1 MICHGSLLTY
11 VWRKCMD
18 DFGIVNLLTSVLDR
32 IYSIID
38 CLPVDLQTIMAE
50 VGTNV
55 SIVYNQVSG
64 IDYIVD
70 SEKEYYDFLDKVT
83 LYQELSYMSRDLGIC
98 MLILSNNVKLE
109 DAYFNINL
117 IIEKMAEQDCVF
129 RYCYNNGKMKVL
141 K

>member
-1 MICHGSLLTY
+1 
-11 VWRKCMD
+11 MD

-109 DAYFNINL
+109 DAYFNIYL

-129 RYCYNNGKMKVL
+129 RYCYNNGKMRVL

>member
-1 MICHGSLLTY
+1 
-11 VWRKCMD
+11 MD

-109 DAYFNINL
+109 DANSNINL

-129 RYCYNNGKMKVL
+129 RYCYNNGKMRVL

>member
-1 MICHGSLLTY
+1 
-11 VWRKCMD
+11 MD

-129 RYCYNNGKMKVL
+129 RYCYNNGKMRVL